1 MNRTL
6 VLDQSKLLGFRV
18 LDVEVPS
25 GKQQCRQR
33 AITGAKIGKVAA
45 PVRFGAKIG
54 KVQIRR

>member
-33 AITGAKIGKVAA
+33 AMTGAKIGKPVA
-45 PVRFGAKIG
+45 PVRFGAKVG
-54 KVQIRR
+54 KVEIRR